1 MLSTPCHIGA
11 METLMILLPDQIGE
25 LVAAQARDRGV
36 DPSTLCSGIVT
47 EHVLGVGGAGK
58 VGHPSLDL
66 LAAVPPKPS
75 GITDGSAAVFD
86 VQKHFPRHPGLSVQL
101 AQSFVDAALQMP
113 GTKAFA
119 SKRGIGFEPNFV
131 FIVYL
136 RKRVPGGIGVSFY
149 GGPEHHLYQG
159 LGMGRNPNYSRALVE
174 TREELERILP
184 DVRRSYELKFL

>member
-1 MLSTPCHIGA
+1 
-11 METLMILLPDQIGE
+11 METLRILLPDQVGE

-47 EHVLGVGGAGK
+47 EHVLGIGGAGK
-58 VGHPSLDL
+58 VNRPRVEFLVAG
-66 LAAVPPKPS
+66 PPKPL
-75 GITDGSAAVFD
+75 GLGSDSSAVFD
-86 VQKHFPRHPGLSVQL
+86 VQEHFPRHPGLSVQL

-113 GTKAFA
+113 GTRAFA

-136 RKRVPGGIGVSFY
+136 RKRLPGGIGVSFY
-149 GGPEHHLYQG
+149 GAPEHHLYQG
-159 LGMGRNPNYSRALVE
+159 LGTGRNPNYSRALVE

-184 DVRRSYELKFL
+184 DVRRSYELKFR